1 MDERSEERFESCTND
16 PGMVFLKL
24 FIMILPYSI
33 RFTQCL
39 RQRRDHF
46 IRLNML
52 ELKEKKEKEI
62 IHEHNDVVYNNNIT
76 TTVVT
81 NSSNNNDRRNSTSKK
96 AVILQPVDIETP
108 IDSSTSITPTEH
120 YESDDNN
127 NNEEEE
133 DVYEYNNNEFSND
146 INNFDNNN
154 EFSNDNNEF
163 SNDNNNSPYSNNS
176 SSGDNNF
183 TTTIDSDVE
192 NKIHFST
199 INAIETSLKRK
210 NSHEYKDNG
219 LDSTLLQPQYYTT
232 SSNNTSNNY
241 GFHDD
246 DIIVELEEAVNPLQ
260 SQYNQQKRKEKKSTK
275 HHHNNTTTTTST
287 TTNNNNN
294 DYIELSTC
302 TNINSTNTTKT
313 LHHRRPSFRRTF
325 EDGLAMTKRIKI
337 GLQTTLSRS
346 EQSDLPIPPVLARI
360 VSNLPHAYNTIFVWP
375 YSYNALRYFLSIL
388 VIIFSV
394 YPPENPL
401 NPSYQGWFYMLYIIS
416 TLYNIYWDIINDF
429 NLLQSNTIHP
439 FLREKLLYDD
449 GMVWFYYVVLVVNPI
464 LRFLWLLNFTPYGG
478 QVFLMLF
485 EIMRRSLWACIR
497 MELGYIQELA
507 RRK

>member
-1 MDERSEERFESCTND
+1 
-16 PGMVFLKL
+16 
-24 FIMILPYSI
+24 MILPYSI

-46 IRLNML
+46 IRLHML

-62 IHEHNDVVYNNNIT
+62 IPEHNDTVFNNNIT
-76 TTVVT
+76 TTMAT
-81 NSSNNNDRRNSTSKK
+81 NSSNNNDRRNSISKK
-96 AVILQPVDIETP
+96 AVVFQPVDIETP
-108 IDSSTSITPTEH
+108 IDSSASITPTEH

-146 INNFDNNN
+146 INNYDNNEFSNDINNFDNNK

-163 SNDNNNSPYSNNS
+163 SNDNNNSPYSINS

-210 NSHEYKDNG
+210 NSNEYKDNG
-219 LDSTLLQPQYYTT
+219 LDNTLLQPQYYTT
-232 SSNNTSNNY
+232 SSSNNTTNNNA
-241 GFHDD
+241 FHDD

-260 SQYNQQKRKEKKSTK
+260 SQFNQQKRKVKKSTK
-275 HHHNNTTTTTST
+275 HHNNTTTTTST
-287 TTNNNNN
+287 TTTSTTTSTTTNNN

-302 TNINSTNTTKT
+302 TNINSTNTTKS

-337 GLQTTLSRS
+337 GLQSTLSRS

-360 VSNLPHAYNTIFVWP
+360 VSKLPHAYNTIFVWP

-429 NLLQSNTIHP
+429 NLLQKNTIHP